1 MIVFGPVPSR
11 RLGRSVGIN
20 NMNITAV
27 HPMKKPAVETLL
39 QKCNSNWNVV
49 EKLIDWNVVEKLI
62 DWNVVEKLIDEQKI
76 IKFEYQNETFYMRK
90 LSEQR

>member
-1 MIVFGPVPSR
+1 LIVFGPVPSR

-49 EKLIDWNVVEKLI
+49 EKLID
-62 DWNVVEKLIDEQKI
+62 EQKI

>member
-1 MIVFGPVPSR
+1 LIVFGPVPSR

-39 QKCNSNWNVV
+39 QKCNSN
-49 EKLIDWNVVEKLI
+49 L
-62 DWNVVEKLIDEQKI
+62 NVVEKLIDEQKI

>member
-49 EKLIDWNVVEKLI
+49 EKLID
-62 DWNVVEKLIDEQKI
+62 EQKI

>member
-11 RLGRSVGIN
+11 RLGRSVGIY

-49 EKLIDWNVVEKLI
+49 EKLID
-62 DWNVVEKLIDEQKI
+62 EQKI

>member
-27 HPMKKPAVETLL
+27 HPMKKPAVDRLL
-39 QKCNSNWNVV
+39 QKNNC
-49 EKLIDWNVVEKLI
+49 DWYIIN
-62 DWNVVEKLIDEQKI
+62 KLIDEQRL
-76 IKFEYQNETFYMRK
+76 IKFEYQGETFYMRK
-90 LSEQR
+90 LISRF

>member
-39 QKCNSNWNVV
+39 QKCNSN
-49 EKLIDWNVVEKLI
+49 L
-62 DWNVVEKLIDEQKI
+62 NVVEKLIDEQKI

>member
-1 MIVFGPVPSR
+1 
-11 RLGRSVGIN
+11 
-20 NMNITAV
+20 MNITAV

-49 EKLIDWNVVEKLI
+49 EKLID
-62 DWNVVEKLIDEQKI
+62 EQKI

>member
-1 MIVFGPVPSR
+1 
-11 RLGRSVGIN
+11 LGRSVGIN

-49 EKLIDWNVVEKLI
+49 EKLID
-62 DWNVVEKLIDEQKI
+62 EQKI

>member
-39 QKCNSNWNVV
+39 QKCNSNLNVV
-49 EKLIDWNVVEKLI
+49 EKP
-62 DWNVVEKLIDEQKI
+62 IDEQKI